1 MKNKDIFSFMFN
13 PFTRIAGWQA
23 FGLGLVFVVFMGV
36 IGTYSNVSF
45 NGALDAHFVQHMT
58 FISSFTLLTI
68 DLTSLILIMW
78 ITGLIISKGFRFI
91 DILGTMTL
99 AKAPLLIIAF
109 AGYFN
114 KTIFQNTIPANP
126 FEMFQSVTFIVI
138 MIISLFSMIWNIT
151 LMYNAFKISCD
162 VKGSKLTIAFI
173 IALVV
178 SEAVSQI
185 VIYKIM

>member
-1 MKNKDIFSFMFN
+1 MKNKDIFGLMFN

-23 FGLGLVFVVFMGV
+23 FGVGLTFVIFMGI
-36 IGTYSNVSF
+36 IGTYNNVSF

-58 FISSFTLLTI
+58 FVRSFSLLAI
-68 DLTSLILIMW
+68 DLISLVLVMW

-99 AKAPLLIIAF
+99 AKAPLVILAF

-114 KTIFQNTIPANP
+114 KTTDQNKMPENP
-126 FEMFQSVTFIVI
+126 FELFQSISFII
-138 MIISLFSMIWNIT
+138 LMILSVFIIIWNVT
-151 LMYNAFKISCD
+151 LMFNAFKISCD
-162 VKGSKLTIAFI
+162 VKGSKLTVAFI
-173 IALVV
+173 IALLV

-185 VIYKIM
+185 VIYKLI

>member
-58 FISSFTLLTI
+58 FSSSFTLLAI
-68 DLTSLILIMW
+68 DLSSLVLVMW
-78 ITGLIISKGFRFI
+78 ITGLILSKVFRFI

-114 KTIFQNTIPANP
+114 KTIFQNTMPANP
-126 FEMFQSVTFIVI
+126 LEMFQSVTFLVI
-138 MIISLFSMIWNIT
+138 MIISLFSMIWSIA

-162 VKGSKLTIAFI
+162 VKGSRLTIAFI

-178 SEAVSQI
+178 SEAVSQL
-185 VIYKIM
+185 VIYKLM

>member
-1 MKNKDIFSFMFN
+1 MKNKDIFNFMFN

-23 FGLGLVFVVFMGV
+23 FGLGLVFVIFMGV

-45 NGALDAHFVQHMT
+45 NGALDAHFIQHMT
-58 FISSFTLLTI
+58 FISSFSLLAI
-68 DLTSLILIMW
+68 DLISLILIMY

-99 AKAPLLIIAF
+99 AKAPLVIIAF

-114 KTIFQNTIPANP
+114 KTIFQNTIPENP
-126 FEMFQSVTFIVI
+126 IEMFQSITFII
-138 MIISLFSMIWNIT
+138 LMILSVFIIIWNIT
-151 LMYNAFKISCD
+151 LMYNAFKTSCD

-173 IALVV
+173 IALVA

-185 VIYKIM
+185 AIYKLI

>member
-23 FGLGLVFVVFMGV
+23 FGLGLVFVISMGV

-58 FISSFTLLTI
+58 FISSLSLLAI
-68 DLTSLILIMW
+68 DLISLILIMW

-99 AKAPLLIIAF
+99 AKAPLIIIAF

-114 KTIFQNTIPANP
+114 TTIFQNTIPKNP
-126 FEMFQSVTFIVI
+126 VEMFQSISFI
-138 MIISLFSMIWNIT
+138 MIMIVSLFSIIWNIT
-151 LMYNAFKISCD
+151 LLYNALRISCD
-162 VKGSKLTIAFI
+162 VKGTKLTIAFI

-185 VIYKIM
+185 VIYKLM